1 MHFYIL
7 SKDRTVVGMPATDMA
22 TEIKRRAATRL
33 GEEIATRIF
42 GDSKPPTTPEKLSL
56 WVKEA
61 MDRMDVLVDDE
72 TRSSIMHECGANC
85 ANINSRVVEAAKRRR
100 AKHKTNE
107 EFIEAEM
114 AKPQKGT
121 RLERDGDA
129 LILTYTP
136 REWSRPMRCYCSLM
150 RGIPSDAMCSATYCQ
165 CGVGFVKMWWEA
177 VLGKPVAV
185 DLLESAIS
193 GSNDCRFHIAY

>member
-1 MHFYIL
+1 MAI
-7 SKDRTVVGMPATDMA
+7 SMPVKDMA
-22 TEIKRRAATRL
+22 KEIGRRITTRL
-33 GEEIATRIF
+33 GEEMATRIF
-42 GDSKPPTTPEKLSL
+42 GDSEPPSKPEKLSL

-72 TRSSIMHECGANC
+72 TRSSIMRECGANC
-85 ANINSRVVEAAKRRR
+85 ANINSRVIEAAKKRR

-121 RLERDGDA
+121 RLERNRDA

-136 REWSRPMRCYCSLM
+136 RGWSRPIRCYCGLM
-150 RGIPSDAMCSATYCQ
+150 RGLPSDAMGSSTYCQ

-177 VLGKPVAV
+177 VLGKPVDV

-193 GSNDCRFHIAY
+193 GSDECRLRITY